1 MDLRSRQASECA
13 AMTFALTRIS
23 RRPFRRGW
31 LRWLLRPRPAPR
43 PVETLPDSLR
53 RDVGLF

>member
-1 MDLRSRQASECA
+1 
-13 AMTFALTRIS
+13 MTFAPTRIS
-23 RRPFRRGW
+23 SRPFRRGW
-31 LRWLLRPRPAPR
+31 LRWLLRPRPAQR

>member
-1 MDLRSRQASECA
+1 
-13 AMTFALTRIS
+13 MTFALTRIS
-23 RRPFRRGW
+23 SRPFRRGW
-31 LRWLLRPRPAPR
+31 LRWLLRPRPVPR